1 MKCAPAFA
9 LILLSLSMC
18 LAADISGTWKGT
30 IDSPMG
36 PLANTITLQVEG
48 NTVSGYV
55 KADMF
60 EGKIEKGVINGEKIS
75 FIINMEYGMLEY
87 EGTISGDAMTLSV
100 TGPDGNPLQLKATK
114 EIRNPRFEI
123 RD

>member
-1 MKCAPAFA
+1 MKWSLLFA
-9 LILLSLSMC
+9 LALLMMPASY
-18 LAADISGTWKGT
+18 AGDVSGIWQGT

-36 PLANTITLQVEG
+36 PLENTITLQVDG
-48 NTVSGYV
+48 DKVNGFV

-60 EGKIEKGVINGEKIS
+60 EGKIEKGEINGDKIS

-87 EGTISGDAMTLSV
+87 EGTIAGDKMKLNV

-114 EIRNPRFEI
+114 QK
-123 RD
+123 

>member
-1 MKCAPAFA
+1 MKWARLFA
-9 LILLSLSMC
+9 LILVSISLC
-18 LAADISGTWKGT
+18 HAADVSGTWKGI

-48 NTVSGYV
+48 KTVNGYV

-60 EGKIEKGVINGEKIS
+60 EGKIEKGVIDGEKIS

-87 EGTISGDAMTLSV
+87 EGTIAGDEMKLSV

-114 EIRNPRFEI
+114 QK
-123 RD
+123 

>member
-1 MKCAPAFA
+1 MKCAQVFA
-9 LILLSLSMC
+9 LFLVSLSMC
-18 LAADISGTWKGT
+18 YAADISGTWKGT
-30 IDSPMG
+30 IASPMG

-48 NTVSGYV
+48 NTLSGYV

-60 EGKIEKGVINGEKIS
+60 EGKIEKGAIHGDKIS

-87 EGTISGDAMTLSV
+87 EGTASGDEMILSV

-114 EIRNPRFEI
+114 QK
-123 RD
+123 